1 MTWPDAPCDLYQ
13 VGSPRATDW
22 VIQIW
27 SARANTPF
35 SHIAHHTNTQ
45 VTTSESYV
53 HKYNFCFLIKNCRFM
68 SIAVRK
74 NHLPGIGAHSVE
86 KGLKINIHT
95 ITHLKYIVLLF
106 NMWRERHIFH
116 TIVTTHNRTTSEESV
131 GVIYNLTWLS
141 MSIMVSQERFK
152 VFAMKHLTHC
162 GLKLFPIASIDAS
175 PQNSPI
181 IARRHNCCFLRY
193 TRKSIQA
200 Q

>member
-1 MTWPDAPCDLYQ
+1 M
-13 VGSPRATDW
+13 ATRVVTGGAEACLQRLRW
-22 VIQIW
+22 W
-27 SARANTPF
+27 LGRSSWRHPF
-35 SHIAHHTNTQ
+35 HWWNRHAFI
-45 VTTSESYV
+45 
-53 HKYNFCFLIKNCRFM
+53 FM

-116 TIVTTHNRTTSEESV
+116 TIVTTHNRTTSEEPV

-141 MSIMVSQERFK
+141 MSTMVSQERFK

-162 GLKLFPIASIDAS
+162 GLKLFPCQVTPWLASRI
-175 PQNSPI
+175 N
-181 IARRHNCCFLRY
+181 R
-193 TRKSIQA
+193 
-200 Q
+200 

>member
-1 MTWPDAPCDLYQ
+1 MRAWTRKNNTLLGGGFPILVQKGNQ
-13 VGSPRATDW
+13 VHGYEFTLPGA
-22 VIQIW
+22 
-27 SARANTPF
+27 
-35 SHIAHHTNTQ
+35 
-45 VTTSESYV
+45 
-53 HKYNFCFLIKNCRFM
+53 LIFM

-95 ITHLKYIVLLF
+95 IRHLKYIVLLF

-162 GLKLFPIASIDAS
+162 GLKLFPISITNRSRINLRPWPTGDAWLTS
-175 PQNSPI
+175 ITNRWPI
-181 IARRHNCCFLRY
+181 DLCP
-193 TRKSIQA
+193 
-200 Q
+200 